1 MPRVGGK
8 EYPYTPAGMA
18 AADYAKKKKKRK
30 AKPAARK
37 ALKRVSSP
45 RTLKNVRA
53 YGKRNT
59 PKSRRGR

>member
-18 AADYAKKKKKRK
+18 AADYAKKKKRAAAKPRPKRK
-30 AKPAARK
+30 SLKPR
-37 ALKRVSSP
+37 ALKGGAYQ
-45 RTLKNVRA
+45 RA
-53 YGKRNT
+53 IQKGK